1 MFYPVAGWN
10 GRRGQ
15 ASEHYSS
22 GSAGSGTTASAFSD
36 DESGLIP
43 STRKLNSKSL
53 FWRNFMLTSQAV
65 ACAMAPLRRITPI
78 SKLLRRGL
86 GTASALV
93 ALLLLQGPM
102 AMAQP
107 ADTGGEANLKLPDL
121 SSVDFLGMNGKFKI
135 GLAPGVSQIGRAHV

>member
-15 ASEHYSS
+15 ASEHHSS
-22 GSAGSGTTASAFSD
+22 GSAGSGTTTSPFSD

-43 STRKLNSKSL
+43 STRKLTLKVCSGGI
-53 FWRNFMLTSQAV
+53 FMLTSQAV

-78 SKLLRRGL
+78 SKLLRRVL

-93 ALLLLQGPM
+93 ALLMLQAPM

-107 ADTGGEANLKLPDL
+107 SDTGGEANLKLPDL
-121 SSVDFLGMNGKFKI
+121 SSVDFLGMNGHALLLI
-135 GLAPGVSQIGRAHV
+135 GLIFCV